1 MKKIKHIAGALS
13 AILLLGHTHAKAE
26 NIDPNTLPK
35 DPNVV
40 NGDATIS
47 SSINKLDI
55 DQKTDK
61 LSINWSSFNIGK
73 EASVEFFQPSN
84 NSVAVN
90 RVNSSDPSYIYGDL
104 KANGQLIFINPSG
117 VLFKG
122 GSKVDVGSMIATTL
136 NMNDDYFFN
145 HDKYVFKDNNST
157 GKVVNAGNISAQ
169 KGGTIALIARNVE
182 NQGEINTPDGSTA
195 LISGESVTL
204 TMTDNTLVNFEIN
217 ENELDKLIK
226 EKNAISTTNNEV
238 FLTNK
243 GKNDVLSAVINN
255 EGTIK
260 ANSITKKG
268 GRIFLSSKKG
278 KIKNSGTMMANSSN
292 LEGGYIEITADKIE
306 INKGSSL
313 QAKGDAD
320 GGKVLVGGSWQNSDP
335 KVYQAKST
343 VIEENAEIDV
353 SSVNYGKGGEI
364 VVWSDI
370 HNKEGKTLVNG
381 ALYAK
386 GGENAGSGGRIET
399 SGHSLEVDNIKV
411 STKSINGRDGEWL
424 LDPYNIEIVGSGSG
438 ADYTADEDDE
448 QISASTL
455 VTALASSN
463 ITVRTDGGGS
473 QDGDIRVS
481 SAISSSSSN
490 DLTLDADND
499 IIISANITRSGSGG
513 LVLTT
518 GSGSVSGSG
527 TISLGGGSS
536 ISSSSGATVE
546 NNISLASGDATFN
559 QSGTATYSGVISG
572 SGNFIKSGSGT
583 VTLSGANTYTGD
595 TTLNAGTLTVSG
607 TLSDSTDVIVNS
619 GTTYDVNT
627 NDTIQ
632 SLTGA
637 GTIDIASAR
646 TLTAGG
652 DNGNESITGNF
663 TGAGNFTKQ
672 GSGTYTLLGGS
683 NSTSGL
689 FTSSE
694 GELVFKGTF
703 SGSPHLRNN
712 ATFTLDNDITFASV
726 EGSGAFSIPDTLTL
740 TTGDNGN
747 NAITGT
753 LSGNGTLVKQGNG
766 TLTLSGTNSSF
777 TGAIN
782 INVGT
787 IAVSA
792 SDNLGATPGSAET
805 DIVLNGGALRATAA
819 FTLGTNK
826 SISLTNNSTIN
837 VDTDDILTYGGVISG
852 SYGLTKSGAGTLVLT
867 GNNSYTGSATLSAGT
882 LQVASDANISGSP
895 GSTDAD
901 NIIFSGGTLNNTSG
915 FTLDSNRG
923 ITTNSTGTINTDSST
938 TLSYGGVV
946 TGVGAITKS
955 GDGTLSLSG
964 ANTYTG
970 DTTISAGKLTV
981 SGTLSDS
988 TDVINSGTYDVD
1000 TTDTIQSL
1008 SGSGAVELA
1017 SVNLTTGDSND
1028 QTISGVRFQVQ
1039 GTLQNKE
1046 AGTLT
1051 LIWFKYLFRFY
1062 NFIGWNNSY
1071 YLQLIIWEPILV
1083 VRMQI
1088 L

>member
-1 MKKIKHIAGALS
+1 M
-13 AILLLGHTHAKAE
+13 
-26 NIDPNTLPK
+26 
-35 DPNVV
+35 
-40 NGDATIS
+40 
-47 SSINKLDI
+47 
-55 DQKTDK
+55 
-61 LSINWSSFNIGK
+61 
-73 EASVEFFQPSN
+73 
-84 NSVAVN
+84 
-90 RVNSSDPSYIYGDL
+90 
-104 KANGQLIFINPSG
+104 
-117 VLFKG
+117 
-122 GSKVDVGSMIATTL
+122 
-136 NMNDDYFFN
+136 
-145 HDKYVFKDNNST
+145 
-157 GKVVNAGNISAQ
+157 
-169 KGGTIALIARNVE
+169 
-182 NQGEINTPDGSTA
+182 
-195 LISGESVTL
+195 
-204 TMTDNTLVNFEIN
+204 
-217 ENELDKLIK
+217 
-226 EKNAISTTNNEV
+226 
-238 FLTNK
+238 
-243 GKNDVLSAVINN
+243 
-255 EGTIK
+255 
-260 ANSITKKG
+260 
-268 GRIFLSSKKG
+268 
-278 KIKNSGTMMANSSN
+278 
-292 LEGGYIEITADKIE
+292 
-306 INKGSSL
+306 
-313 QAKGDAD
+313 
-320 GGKVLVGGSWQNSDP
+320 
-335 KVYQAKST
+335 YQAKT
-343 VIEENAEIDV
+343 VVVEENTEIDA
-353 SSVNYGKGGEI
+353 SSIKYGTGGEI

-370 HNKEGKTLVNG
+370 HNKTGKTTVKGTL
-381 ALYAK
+381 LAK
-386 GGENAGSGGRIET
+386 GGIEGGDGGKIET
-399 SGHSLEVDNIKV
+399 SGHKLDISDSSV
-411 STKSINGRDGEWL
+411 STKSFTGRDGTWL
-424 LDPYNIEIVGSGSG
+424 LDPYNIEIVSSGSG

-473 QDGDIRVS
+473 QDGNITVN
-481 SAISSSSSN
+481 SAISSSSGN

-499 IIISANITRSGSGG
+499 IIINSSISRTGSGG

-572 SGNFIKSGSGT
+572 SGNFIKSGTGT
-583 VTLSGANTYTGD
+583 VTVSGANTYTGD
-595 TTLNAGTLTVSG
+595 TTLNAGTLNVSG

-632 SLTGA
+632 SITGA
-637 GTIDIASAR
+637 GTIDIVSAR

-712 ATFTLDNDITFASV
+712 ATFTLDNDVTFASV

-766 TLTLSGTNSSF
+766 TLTLSGTSSSF

-782 INVGT
+782 INAGT
-787 IAVSA
+787 IAVSDSA
-792 SDNLGATPGSAET
+792 NLGATPGSAET

-837 VDTDDILTYGGVISG
+837 VDSGGTLDYGGVISG

-867 GNNSYTGSATLSAGT
+867 GNNSYTGSVTLSAGT
-882 LQVASDANISGSP
+882 LEVASDANISGSP
-895 GSTDAD
+895 GSTDTD
-901 NIIFSGGTLNNTSG
+901 NIIFSGGTLYNSSS
-915 FTLDSNRG
+915 FTLDLNRG
-923 ITTNSTGTINTDSST
+923 ITVNTSGTINTNSTT
-938 TLSYGGVV
+938 TLSYGGVIA
-946 TGVGAITKS
+946 GSGAITKS
-955 GDGTLSLSG
+955 GDGTLALSG

-988 TDVINSGTYDVD
+988 TDLINSGTYDVD
-1000 TTDTIQSL
+1000 ATDTIQSL
-1008 SGSGAVELA
+1008 ESTGSIEIA
-1017 SVNLTTGDSND
+1017 SSVDLTVGDSND
-1028 QTISGVRFQVQ
+1028 KTISGVRSGAGNLIKQ
-1039 GTLQNKE
+1039 GS
-1046 AGTLT
+1046 GILT
-1051 LIWFKYLFRFY
+1051 LSGANTNTGK
-1062 NFIGWNNSY
+1062 IGISGGARC
-1071 YLQLIIWEPILV
+1071 L
-1083 VRMQI
+1083 
-1088 L
+1088 